1 MSESSGDRQH
11 EATPMRRARA
21 AEEGDFAK
29 SFEVAIAMQVIGC
42 AMAIYL
48 FASGIGGVVR
58 HAAMQSLVFDP
69 SVSLSPTVVLERC
82 QMLLWGSIWA
92 LLPLLVVCW
101 LAVVASHWMQ
111 TGVVWL
117 PKKIA
122 PDFRRLSMMQ
132 MLSQFFSLQ
141 TLSYLFIGVPK
152 FFLVI
157 VTALGS
163 CWVERESILGLSGLP
178 TDLMTDALF
187 QILIQVTFHVGLVL
201 LISSAAD
208 YWVRWISF
216 QRRIRMT
223 DAELR
228 EESRA
233 QDGDPVVNSQRKLL
247 YRR

>member
-11 EATPMRRARA
+11 EATPMRRTKA
-21 AEEGDFAK
+21 ADDGDFAK
-29 SFEVAIAMQVIGC
+29 SFEVAIAMQVLGC
-42 AMAIYL
+42 AMATYL

-58 HAAMQSLVFDP
+58 HAAVQNLMFDP
-69 SVSLSPTVVLERC
+69 MVSMSPTGVLERC
-82 QMLLWGSIWA
+82 QTMLWGSVWA
-92 LLPLLVVCW
+92 LVPLLAVCW
-101 LAVVASHWMQ
+101 LTVVASHWAQ

-117 PKKIA
+117 PKKVA
-122 PDFRRLSMMQ
+122 PDIGRLSMMQ
-132 MLSQFFSLQ
+132 MLRQLFSLQ

-152 FFLVI
+152 FFLVLA
-157 VTALGS
+157 TAVGS
-163 CWVERESILGLSGLP
+163 CWVQRESILTLSSLP
-178 TDLMTDALF
+178 TDLMTGVVF

-201 LISSAAD
+201 LVSSAAD

-223 DAELR
+223 DAEIR
-228 EESRA
+228 EEARA

>member
-29 SFEVAIAMQVIGC
+29 SFEAAIAMQVIGC

-48 FASGIGGVVR
+48 FASGIGGMLR
-58 HAAMQSLVFDP
+58 HAAMQSFVFDS
-69 SVSLSPTVVLERC
+69 SVSLSPMVVLEQC
-82 QMLLWGSIWA
+82 QRLLWGTVWA
-92 LLPLLVVCW
+92 LVPLLVVCW
-101 LAVVASHWMQ
+101 ATVVASHWLQ

-117 PKKIA
+117 PKKVA
-122 PDFRRLSMMQ
+122 PDVSRLSMLQ
-132 MLSQFFSLQ
+132 MLRQFFSLQ

-152 FFLVI
+152 FFLV
-157 VTALGS
+157 VGTAVGS
-163 CWVERESILGLSGLP
+163 CWAQRESILGLSALP
-178 TDLMTDALF
+178 TDLMTDGVF
-187 QILIQVTFHVGLVL
+187 QVLIQVTFHVGLLL

-223 DAELR
+223 DAEMR

-233 QDGDPVVNSQRKLL
+233 QNGDPVVNGQRKLL

>member
-11 EATPMRRARA
+11 EATPMRRTKA
-21 AEEGDFAK
+21 ADDGDFAK
-29 SFEVAIAMQVIGC
+29 SFEVAIAMQVLGC
-42 AMAIYL
+42 AMATYL

-58 HAAMQSLVFDP
+58 HAAVQNLMFDP
-69 SVSLSPTVVLERC
+69 MVSMSPTAVLERC
-82 QMLLWGSIWA
+82 QTMLWGSVWA
-92 LLPLLVVCW
+92 LVPLLAVCW
-101 LAVVASHWMQ
+101 LTVVASHWAQ

-117 PKKIA
+117 PKKVA
-122 PDFRRLSMMQ
+122 PDIGRLSMMQ
-132 MLSQFFSLQ
+132 MLRQLFSLQ

-152 FFLVI
+152 FFLVLA
-157 VTALGS
+157 TAVGS
-163 CWVERESILGLSGLP
+163 CWVQRESILTLSSLP
-178 TDLMTDALF
+178 TDLMTGVVF

-201 LISSAAD
+201 LVSSAAD

-223 DAELR
+223 DAEIR
-228 EESRA
+228 EEARA

>member
-11 EATPMRRARA
+11 EATPMRRTRA

-29 SFEVAIAMQVIGC
+29 SFEVAIAMQVLGC
-42 AMAIYL
+42 AMAMYL

-58 HAAMQSLVFDP
+58 HSAMQSLVFDS
-69 SVSLSPTVVLERC
+69 SVSMSPTATLERC
-82 QMLLWGSIWA
+82 QTLLWGSIWA

-101 LAVVASHWMQ
+101 VTVVASHWMQ

-117 PKKIA
+117 PNKVA
-122 PDFRRLSMMQ
+122 PDIGRLSMMQ
-132 MLSQFFSLQ
+132 MLRQFFSLQ

-157 VTALGS
+157 GTALGS
-163 CWVERESILGLSGLP
+163 CWVQRESILTLSRLP
-178 TDLMTDALF
+178 TDLMTDGVF
-187 QILIQVTFHVGLVL
+187 QILIQVTFHVGLFL

-216 QRRIRMT
+216 QKRIRMT
-223 DAELR
+223 DAEMR
-228 EESRA
+228 EEARA